1 MPVIEGQNE
10 EILMKITY
18 LFLALVAGIS
28 VQLKADEI
36 DREEIIY
43 LVDQGKIL
51 PLEAIL
57 SHYPENEYGKILDL
71 EVEKKHGR
79 IRYEIE
85 FLHEDGR
92 VIELKIDAS
101 NGQILKRELKD

>member
-1 MPVIEGQNE
+1 
-10 EILMKITY
+10 MKITF

-28 VQLKADEI
+28 APLKADEI
-36 DREEIIY
+36 DRDEILY

-51 PLEAIL
+51 PLETIL
-57 SHYPENEYGKILDL
+57 TQYPEQQFGKLLDL

-79 IRYEIE
+79 IQYEAE
-85 FLHEDGR
+85 FLHKDGS

-101 NGQILKRELKD
+101 NGQILKQEFKD

>member
-1 MPVIEGQNE
+1 
-10 EILMKITY
+10 MKITC

-28 VQLKADEI
+28 APLKADEI
-36 DREEIIY
+36 DRDEILY

-51 PLEAIL
+51 PLETIL
-57 SHYPENEYGKILDL
+57 TQYPENEYGKLLDL
-71 EVEKKHGR
+71 EVERKHDL
-79 IRYEIE
+79 IKYELE

-101 NGQILKRELKD
+101 NGQILKQEFKD

>member
-1 MPVIEGQNE
+1 
-10 EILMKITY
+10 MKITY

-92 VIELKIDAS
+92 VIELKIDAT

>member
-92 VIELKIDAS
+92 VIELKIDAT

>member
-1 MPVIEGQNE
+1 
-10 EILMKITY
+10 MKITY
-18 LFLALVAGIS
+18 LFLALVAGNS
-28 VQLKADEI
+28 VQLQADEI
-36 DREEIIY
+36 DRDEIIY

>member
-1 MPVIEGQNE
+1 
-10 EILMKITY
+10 MKITY